1 MYISFYVY
9 FCYSTCMTDNQTIS
23 NSESLEGADDA
34 ADHKPDIEQ
43 LSEVEYDE
51 DVGAALVKKLREKNK
66 KLEAE
71 KAEYLDALQRMK
83 ADVVNRDRAAS
94 ETQARVKDMV
104 KEGMLEELLPV
115 LDAFTSAMSGPA
127 WENVEKNWRVGV
139 EYIYS
144 QLVKVLSDN
153 GVEQYGKIGEVYD
166 PLIHDLTE
174 ELSEGTVPPE
184 GATITAV
191 VRAGYKIGTKVVRP
205 AGVRI

>member
-1 MYISFYVY
+1 MKDETQKEIEEIEGLEDAV
-9 FCYSTCMTDNQTIS
+9 DA
-23 NSESLEGADDA
+23 ESAEEV
-34 ADHKPDIEQ
+34 EQ
-43 LSEVEYDE
+43 VEYDE

-94 ETQARVKDMV
+94 ETQARVRDMV

-115 LDAFTSAMSGPA
+115 LDAFTAAMSGAA
-127 WENVEKNWRVGV
+127 WENVDKNWRVGV

-153 GVEQYGKIGEVYD
+153 GVEQYGKVGEAYD
-166 PLIHDLTE
+166 PLIHDLSE
-174 ELSEGTVPPE
+174 ELAEGAVPSE

-191 VRAGYKIGTKVVRP
+191 VRAGYKMGTRVVRA
-205 AGVRI
+205 AGVRIA